1 MKLPS
6 TLLGAAGFGAT
17 LLLIGCQKDPGTS
30 ASPSEPPAQI
40 AAQAPPAAQ
49 SLSAAAP
56 TGTTSTT
63 DPKSAV
69 ADRAL
74 ERPPHDAPRV
84 FGKSRNVWIRSGPTN
99 DTQWLGYLW
108 LGGSVK
114 IREEKRVSGPGCSTP
129 WVPVEPRGWVCV
141 DGDSATTDP
150 DDPVLVALYPY
161 RPRVE
166 TPWPHDYAAVNA
178 PLRRYE
184 ILPPH
189 ELQKAWE
196 LSFERHIAAV
206 KAARGAKTVPPELG
220 AIDPSLV
227 GRPAPLL
234 PALPTGLS
242 EGRTRMVARS
252 ALAYA
257 GAFDHDDRAFL
268 LAPDMTW
275 VPRDR
280 VELLNRV
287 EFQGLAL
294 QGDVQLPL
302 AFFRGRERPAFEKKG
317 DEFVESSVRFERLS
331 HISLTGEVE
340 IRDKTRYYKIKG
352 RDLWVSSKEAVVPE
366 PKAKTPWGA
375 DVGAPDTT
383 GLAPGGRA
391 TWIEVSILG
400 GWLVAFEGTRPV
412 YVTMISP
419 GRGGIPH
426 PDKDPLET
434 ASTPTGRF
442 PIGGKFKTAT
452 MESSSSPILHSDV
465 PWTQNFSG
473 PHAIHSAYWHDDW
486 GSLKSAGCVNV
497 ATRLHYE
504 HE

>member
-189 ELQKAWE
+189 ELQKAW
-196 LSFERHIAAV
+196 
-206 KAARGAKTVPPELG
+206 
-220 AIDPSLV
+220 
-227 GRPAPLL
+227 
-234 PALPTGLS
+234 
-242 EGRTRMVARS
+242 
-252 ALAYA
+252 
-257 GAFDHDDRAFL
+257 
-268 LAPDMTW
+268 
-275 VPRDR
+275 
-280 VELLNRV
+280 
-287 EFQGLAL
+287 
-294 QGDVQLPL
+294 
-302 AFFRGRERPAFEKKG
+302 
-317 DEFVESSVRFERLS
+317 
-331 HISLTGEVE
+331 
-340 IRDKTRYYKIKG
+340 
-352 RDLWVSSKEAVVPE
+352 
-366 PKAKTPWGA
+366 
-375 DVGAPDTT
+375 
-383 GLAPGGRA
+383 
-391 TWIEVSILG
+391 
-400 GWLVAFEGTRPV
+400 
-412 YVTMISP
+412 
-419 GRGGIPH
+419 
-426 PDKDPLET
+426 
-434 ASTPTGRF
+434 
-442 PIGGKFKTAT
+442 
-452 MESSSSPILHSDV
+452 
-465 PWTQNFSG
+465 
-473 PHAIHSAYWHDDW
+473 
-486 GSLKSAGCVNV
+486 
-497 ATRLHYE
+497 
-504 HE
+504 